1 MLPRMGLLSFLA
13 SAAAGPLLG
22 GAVQFLSAGVGE
34 LKEWSASKRR
44 IAELTAMKER
54 DIAIGELTA
63 FNTALSNTGPS
74 GYSPPENAAW
84 WLHAPFVFAEFFN
97 RIVRPSMVTGACW
110 YIWTLPPAALQGLQ
124 GEVVAVSFATIYF
137 WLGIRQNKPTK

>member
-1 MLPRMGLLSFLA
+1 MSLISFLA

-44 IAELTAMKER
+44 IAEIVAMKER
-54 DIAIGELTA
+54 DIAIGELNAFTA
-63 FNTALSNTGPS
+63 AVSDLNGSHYTPPDSAPSWMHALFTI
-74 GYSPPENAAW
+74 
-84 WLHAPFVFAEFFN
+84 AEFTV
-97 RIVRPSMVTGACW
+97 RMVRPSMVAGACW

>member
-54 DIAIGELTA
+54 GIAIGELNAFTEAVSNLGASTYAPPPTA
-63 FNTALSNTGPS
+63 PS
-74 GYSPPENAAW
+74 WMHG
-84 WLHAPFVFAEFFN
+84 LFVCAEFFN

>member
-1 MLPRMGLLSFLA
+1 MGLLSFLA

-54 DIAIGELTA
+54 DIAIGELNAFTEAVSNLGASNYTPPPTA
-63 FNTALSNTGPS
+63 PS
-74 GYSPPENAAW
+74 WMHG
-84 WLHAPFVFAEFFN
+84 LFVCAEFFN